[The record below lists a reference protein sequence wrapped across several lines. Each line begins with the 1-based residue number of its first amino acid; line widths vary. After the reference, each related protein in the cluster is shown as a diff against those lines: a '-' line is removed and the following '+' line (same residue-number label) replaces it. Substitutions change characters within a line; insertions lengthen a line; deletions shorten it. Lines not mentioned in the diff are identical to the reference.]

1 MSLATESLDLLRQVP
16 LFRGLTD
23 GDYTALQ
30 DISTSRE
37 CRAGDVLI
45 QEGQPAEAL
54 YILAGGQ
61 VEIRKANRTGA
72 LARLGRGECVGEMSV
87 VSDERPSVSVV
98 CASDCQLIVLTKA
111 DFHALMARN
120 PAVSVGLIRVLVHR
134 LSSANDNVR
143 EVSAIAR
150 DIETFNRVVGR
161 VANQTH
167 ILAINASIESARAG
181 EAGRGFGV
189 VAAEMRNLADEAQ
202 TAVEK
207 IQRLVA
213 QIKAQG

>member
-1 MSLATESLDLLRQVP
+1 MSLATESLGLLRQVP
-16 LFRGLTD
+16 LFKGLTD
-23 GDYTALQ
+23 GDYEALQ
-30 DISTSRE
+30 AISSTRD
-37 CRAGDVLI
+37 CRSGETLI
-45 QEGQPAEAL
+45 QEGESAGAL
-54 YILAGGQ
+54 FILVGGQ
-61 VEIRKANRTGA
+61 VEIRKANRPGA

-111 DFHALMARN
+111 DFHELMARN
-120 PAVSVGLIRVLVHR
+120 PAVSAGLIRVLVHR

-150 DIETFNRVVGR
+150 DIETFNKVVGR

-202 TAVEK
+202 KAVES

-213 QIKAQG
+213 QIKAQA

>member
-1 MSLATESLDLLRQVP
+1 MSLATESLSLLRQVP
-16 LFRGLTD
+16 LFKGLTEA
-23 GDYTALQ
+23 DYEALQ
-30 DISTSRE
+30 AISTNRD
-37 CRAGDVLI
+37 CRSGETLI
-45 QEGQPAEAL
+45 QEGESAGSL
-54 YILAGGQ
+54 FILAGGH
-61 VEIRKANRTGA
+61 VEIRKANRKGA
-72 LARLGRGECVGEMSV
+72 LARLDRGECVGEMSI
-87 VSDERPSVSVV
+87 VSDERPTVSVV
-98 CASDCQLIVLTKA
+98 CVSDCQLIVLTKA

-189 VAAEMRNLADEAQ
+189 VAAEMRSLAYEAQ
-202 TAVEK
+202 IAVEK

-213 QIKAQG
+213 QIKAQA